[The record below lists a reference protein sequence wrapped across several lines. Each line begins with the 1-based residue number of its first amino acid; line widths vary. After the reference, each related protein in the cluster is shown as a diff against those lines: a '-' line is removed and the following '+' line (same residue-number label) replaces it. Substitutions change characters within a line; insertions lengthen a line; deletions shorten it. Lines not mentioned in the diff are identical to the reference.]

1 MLGDA
6 LGVDLAF
13 DQYTR
18 ARLAFRNKVTRVI
31 RKIDSFWAKVMRL
44 SIPPLSSA
52 RGAQLWAHR
61 AWGRVRARGDARA
74 VPAVG
79 AARAAGGT

>member
-31 RKIDSFWAKVMRL
+31 RKIESFVKCDPL
-44 SIPPLSSA
+44 SISPLSSA